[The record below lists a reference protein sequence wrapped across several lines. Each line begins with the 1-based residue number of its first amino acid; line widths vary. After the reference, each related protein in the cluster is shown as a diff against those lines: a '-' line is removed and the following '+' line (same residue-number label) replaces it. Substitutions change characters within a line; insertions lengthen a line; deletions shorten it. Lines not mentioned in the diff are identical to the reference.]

1 MNTEKIDVYEFC
13 YESYNFEKITN
24 QETTTSRKDLELI
37 EYFVYDHYNER
48 KERYC
53 HYYNLTFDDLYKRVD
68 VLLNRYNFKGARIR
82 ESFST
87 GFNAWDD
94 FSKELTELFNVFLTK
109 NNIHVKRI
117 KNSDDDE

>member
-24 QETTTSRKDLELI
+24 QETPTSRKDLELI

-48 KERYC
+48 NDRYC
-53 HYYNLTFDDLYKRVD
+53 HYYDLPFEDLYKRVD
-68 VLLNRYNFKGARIR
+68 ALLNKYNFKGAKIR